1 MILRLQWRSLK
12 VLDMLLYGASGHG
25 KVVYDA
31 LEGDVGLFFDDNE
44 GLKVFLSLS
53 VAKYEKGHNSEE
65 EVIITIGDNQLRKK
79 ISKLVK
85 HKFGQ
90 VIAASSTISASS
102 RIGTGSQIL
111 HGAIVQTNAF
121 IGDHVIINTGASV
134 DHDCIVGDFCHIAPQ
149 VTLCGNV
156 QVGEGTLI
164 GAGSTVIPGIKI
176 GKWCTIGAG
185 TVVIND
191 VPDYATVVGNPGRVL
206 RINES

>member
-1 MILRLQWRSLK
+1 
-12 VLDMLLYGASGHG
+12 MLLYGASGHG
-25 KVVYDA
+25 KVVYDV
-31 LEGDVGLFFDDNE
+31 LNGEVELFFDDNDKLNE
-44 GLKVFLSLS
+44 FLALPIQ
-53 VAKYEKGHNSEE
+53 KYDSGTNSEKE
-65 EVIITIGDNQLRKK
+65 IIITIGGNGLRYKV
-79 ISKLVK
+79 SKLVK

-90 VIAASSTISASS
+90 VIAASSTISTLSS
-102 RIGTGSQIL
+102 IGSGSQIL
-111 HGAIVQTNAF
+111 QGAIIQTNAF

-134 DHDCIVGDFCHIAPQ
+134 DHDCIVGDICHIAPQ

-185 TVVIND
+185 SVVLKDI
-191 VPDYATVVGNPGRVL
+191 PDYATVVGNPGRVL